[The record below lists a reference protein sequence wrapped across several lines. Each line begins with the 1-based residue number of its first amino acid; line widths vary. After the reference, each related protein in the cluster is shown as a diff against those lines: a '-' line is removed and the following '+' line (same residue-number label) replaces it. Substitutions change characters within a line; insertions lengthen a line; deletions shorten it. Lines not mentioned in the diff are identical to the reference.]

1 VLDDPRMTWPALVL
15 VLAAAVCHAVW
26 NLLLKRAGEGLGGNL
41 VFVWLF
47 LCCSTALW
55 APVAAID
62 AVIER
67 PHVGWPQLG
76 FMAGSGVLH
85 LVYFLLLQRGYAAGD
100 LSVVYPL
107 ARGTGP
113 ILAMAGAMVIL
124 GERPG
129 GVAIAGGVVV
139 ALGILGL
146 SGGRATPRAVAYAL
160 ATGGFIAVYTIWDK
174 HGVDALAVPPVLYF
188 WAGDLLRSLLLA
200 PSGLRRRREARAVL
214 AAHPRA
220 VLGVAVL
227 APLAYVLVLGAL
239 VFTPASYVAP
249 AREVSIA
256 LAVVLGAFVL
266 HEEQPRRR
274 LACAVVIVAG
284 VVALAIG

>member
-1 VLDDPRMTWPALVL
+1 VTPLALGL
-15 VLAAAVCHAVW
+15 VLAAACCHALW
-26 NLLLKRAGEGLGGNL
+26 NLLLKRAGEGLGGDL

-47 LCCSTALW
+47 ILCSTAIW
-55 APVAAID
+55 APIAAID
-62 AVIER
+62 TAIER
-67 PHVGWPQLG
+67 PHIGWAQLA

-85 LVYFLLLQRGYAAGD
+85 LAYFLLLQRGYAVGD

-113 ILAMAGAMVIL
+113 ILAMVGAIVIL
-124 GERPG
+124 GERPSALA
-129 GVAIAGGVVV
+129 VAGGVVV
-139 ALGILGL
+139 GLGILALG
-146 SGGRATPRAVAYAL
+146 GGRRTPLAVAYAL

-188 WAGDLLRSLLLA
+188 WSGDLLRSLLLT
-200 PSGLRRRREARAVL
+200 PYGLRRRREARAVF
-214 AAHPRA
+214 AAHRKA

-227 APLAYVLVLGAL
+227 APLAYILVLAAL

-256 LAVVLGAFVL
+256 LAAALGVFVL
-266 HEEQPRRR
+266 REGDARRR
-274 LACAVVIVAG
+274 LTCAAVIVAG
-284 VVALAIG
+284 VVALAVG

>member
-1 VLDDPRMTWPALVL
+1 MSALAVGL

-26 NLLLKRAGEGLGGNL
+26 NLLLKRAGEGLGGEL

-62 AVIER
+62 VALER
-67 PHVGWPQLG
+67 LHIGWPQLG

-85 LVYFLLLQRGYAAGD
+85 LVYFVLLQRGYAVGD

-113 ILAMAGAMVIL
+113 ILAVVGAIAIL

-129 GVAIAGGVVV
+129 AVAIAGGVIV
-139 ALGILGL
+139 ALGIFGL
-146 SGGRATPRAVAYAL
+146 ARGRRTAEAVVYAVA
-160 ATGGFIAVYTIWDK
+160 TGAVIAVYTLWDK
-174 HGVDALAVPPVLYF
+174 HGVDALAVPPIIYF
-188 WAGDLLRSLLLA
+188 WSGDLLRSLILT
-200 PSGLRRRREARAVL
+200 PYGLRRRRHARAAL
-214 AAHPRA
+214 AAHPGA

-227 APLAYVLVLGAL
+227 APLAYILVLAAL
-239 VFTPASYVAP
+239 AFTPASYVAP
-249 AREVSIA
+249 AREISIA
-256 LAVVLGAFVL
+256 LATGLGVFVLGEGDA
-266 HEEQPRRR
+266 RRR

-284 VVALAIG
+284 VLALAIG

>member
-1 VLDDPRMTWPALVL
+1 MSTLAVGL

-26 NLLLKRAGEGLGGNL
+26 NLLLKRAGEGLGGDL

-47 LCCSTALW
+47 LGCSTTLW

-62 AVIER
+62 VALER
-67 PHVGWPQLG
+67 PHIGWPQLG

-85 LVYFLLLQRGYAAGD
+85 LVYFVLLQRGYAVGD

-113 ILAMAGAMVIL
+113 ILAVVGAIAIL

-129 GVAIAGGVVV
+129 AVAIAGGVVV
-139 ALGILGL
+139 ALGIFGL
-146 SGGRATPRAVAYAL
+146 ARGRRTPEVVAYAF
-160 ATGGFIAVYTIWDK
+160 ATGAMIAVYTLWDK
-174 HGVDALAVPPVLYF
+174 HGVDALAVPPILYF
-188 WAGDLLRSLLLA
+188 WSGDLLRSLILT
-200 PSGLRRRREARAVL
+200 PYGLRHRREARAAL
-214 AAHPRA
+214 EAHPGA
-220 VLGVAVL
+220 VVGVGVL
-227 APLAYVLVLGAL
+227 APLAYILVLAAL

-249 AREVSIA
+249 AREISIA
-256 LAVVLGAFVL
+256 LATALGVFVL
-266 HEEQPRRR
+266 REGDARRR

-284 VVALAIG
+284 VLALAVG